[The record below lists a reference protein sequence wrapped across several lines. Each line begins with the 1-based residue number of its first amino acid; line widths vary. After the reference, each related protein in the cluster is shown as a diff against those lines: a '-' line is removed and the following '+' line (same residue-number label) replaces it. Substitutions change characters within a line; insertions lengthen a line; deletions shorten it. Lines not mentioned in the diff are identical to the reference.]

1 MKKLA
6 LDTYYL
12 EENDAYTVGV
22 IFDKWTDS
30 EPQEIITVH
39 THNFASYI
47 PGEFYKRELPC
58 ILDLLKKISLD
69 EIGVIILDGFLRL
82 KTDED
87 KEVKDGLGMHLKP
100 YLPEH
105 VKLIGVAKSIFGDN
119 KKISESVLRGEATN
133 PLWVQGEGYSNKE
146 AAGLIKNMYG
156 NYRIPQMLKTLD
168 KLTKGKC

>member
-12 EENDAYTVGV
+12 EEDDAYTVGV
-22 IFDKWTDS
+22 LFDRWTDS
-30 EPQEIITVH
+30 EPQEIITTH
-39 THNFASYI
+39 THDFASYI

-58 ILDLLKKISLD
+58 ILDLLRKVRLD
-69 EIGVIILDGFLRL
+69 EIDVIILDGFLRL
-82 KTDED
+82 KLDD
-87 KEVKDGLGMHLKP
+87 VKEVKDGLGMHLKH

-105 VKLIGVAKSIFGDN
+105 IRLIGVAKSMFGDN
-119 KKISESVLRGEATN
+119 KRISEPVLRGESTN

-146 AAGLIKNMYG
+146 AAELIKNMYG
-156 NYRIPQMLKTLD
+156 NYRIPQILKTLD

>member
-12 EENDAYTVGV
+12 EEDDAYTVGV
-22 IFDKWTDS
+22 LFDRWTDS
-30 EPQEIITVH
+30 EPQEIITTH

-58 ILDLLKKISLD
+58 ILDLLKKVKLE

-82 KTDED
+82 KQDD
-87 KEVKDGLGMHLKP
+87 SKEVKDGLGMHLKP

-105 VKLIGVAKSIFGDN
+105 IKLIGVAKSMFCN
-119 KKISESVLRGEATN
+119 NNEISTPVLRGEAIN
-133 PLWVQGEGYSNKE
+133 PLWVQGEGYSNEE
-146 AAGLIKNMYG
+146 AAELIKNMYG
-156 NYRIPQMLKTLD
+156 NYRIPQILKTLD